1 MCAYFRL
8 QGVLK
13 PCCYFTFILG
23 DLMRPGFLLI
33 AIVTSFAFLSFD
45 LIAKPVKFVG
55 VQSCSM
61 GICHGS
67 KKTGDAFK
75 KWKSTKHSGAYDTL
89 GTARAK
95 ELAKTVNV
103 TGDPQQSIECL
114 ICHSAGA
121 GVSKDL
127 IKKSFFK
134 AKKEIRSG
142 KENGVQCENCHGPGS
157 LYKNKMKKLRK
168 ERLAGGNELAKK
180 YGLTRPTEQTCKQCH
195 VAEIK
200 VNGVTYKNP
209 AFKPF
214 DYKERVKKILHPMP

>member
-1 MCAYFRL
+1 
-8 QGVLK
+8 
-13 PCCYFTFILG
+13 
-23 DLMRPGFLLI
+23 MRPGFLLF
-33 AIVTSFAFLSFD
+33 AIVTSFIFFSLD
-45 LIAKPVKFVG
+45 LFAAPKKFVG
-55 VQSCSM
+55 IKSCST

-67 KKTGDAFK
+67 KKNGDTLK
-75 KWKSTKHSGAYDTL
+75 KWKNTKHAGAYDTL

-95 ELAKTVNV
+95 ELAKSVNV

-121 GVSKDL
+121 GLAKDRF
-127 IKKSFFK
+127 KKSFFK
-134 AKKEIRSG
+134 KGKGTRVG

-157 LYKNKMKKLRK
+157 KYKSKMKKLRK
-168 ERLAGGNELAKK
+168 ERLAGGDTLAKK
-180 YGLTRPTEQTCKQCH
+180 YGLTRPSEQTCKQCH

-214 DYKERVKKILHPMP
+214 DFKERKKEIVHLMP